1 MMRASESLDA
11 ARAVLAS
18 GPDHYDIGAEE
29 LRTAIRALDSIVGHV
44 DVEKL
49 LDEIFSSFC
58 IGK

>member
-1 MMRASESLDA
+1 LNG
-11 ARAVLAS
+11 ARAVLEL
-18 GPDHYDIGAEE
+18 GPDHYDVGAEE

-44 DVEKL
+44 DVENL